1 MLGLACPG
9 NGLSLR
15 MIVTIDGSHHPGAD
29 GCWNRVAHSSH
40 HPGAD
45 GCWNR
50 VAHSR

>member
-29 GCWNRVAHSSH
+29 GCWNRVAHSRLFGV
-40 HPGAD
+40 PRRTIPER
-45 GCWNR
+45 NTM
-50 VAHSR
+50 

>member
-15 MIVTIDGSHHPGAD
+15 MVVTIAGSHHPGAD
-29 GCWNRVAHSSH
+29 SCRNS
-40 HPGAD
+40 
-45 GCWNR
+45 